1 MLRILVAMSVAC
13 VSAALGQILVRRG
26 MLVVGPLDSYAPL
39 ELLTYFG
46 RVVAN
51 PWVIGGTALN
61 AGFYVLFLAVLSW
74 TGVTV
79 ALPLTALEYAAAAVL
94 SVLILKESVPPLRW
108 AGIGLVILGV
118 VIVSYSDPAERDS
131 AAGHSGK
138 EATHEVG
145 P

>member
-26 MLVVGPLDSYAPL
+26 MLAVGPLDTYAPL
-39 ELLTYFG
+39 ALLAYFG

-61 AGFYVLFLAVLSW
+61 AAFYVLFLAVLSW

-118 VIVSYSDPAERDS
+118 VIVSYTDPSEPEG